1 MQWLYAWLA
10 MSETIGKKNLYTAFG
25 LQISSDIQLPEL
37 RADVKAEADPDQV
50 IIAASS
56 RKDWPAINSSDHST
70 PSLQMIPADWRLELE
85 GIGWF
90 RAHEG
95 RFISWQRWDDSVSDR
110 DLRTFLVSSALG
122 ALLIQRGFLVLN
134 GTALVKDGKALL
146 LLGSPASGK
155 STLAWCLHEQGWQLL
170 SSELT
175 VIDEQGMVLPGMQQ
189 LKLWF
194 DAAEELMLDWQQLPM
209 VRKALKRY
217 AILPPDLS
225 VVSEPM
231 PLAVIYGLNRR
242 EQKDKD
248 KEDFKDKDKDKVK
261 DKEEGADDS
270 DTICAWQVIRQ
281 QVALLQLRNQAFQ
294 PRFYRGMGKEQQLFI
309 QAAALVKRVALHRL
323 ALPYGVQLM
332 QTALKDKSLEDPVSL
347 TPKQSQSESPEEE

>member
-1 MQWLYAWLA
+1 
-10 MSETIGKKNLYTAFG
+10 MSESNHHKKLYTAFG

-37 RADVKAEADPDQV
+37 PVDVKAEAGPDQV

-56 RKDWPAINSSDHST
+56 RNDWPAINASEHST

-189 LKLWF
+189 LKLWH
-194 DAAEELMLDWQQLPM
+194 DAAEELMLDLQQLPL

-217 AILPPDLS
+217 AILPPNLS

-242 EQKDKD
+242 EQKAKD
-248 KEDFKDKDKDKVK
+248 KEEIKDKEEVK
-261 DKEEGADDS
+261 DKEEGADDP
-270 DTICAWQVIRQ
+270 DTICSWQVIRQ

-309 QAAALVKRVALHRL
+309 QAAALVKRVVVHRL
-323 ALPYGVQLM
+323 ALPDGVKLM
-332 QTALKDKSLEDPVSL
+332 QTVLKGKNLEDPVSL
-347 TPKQSQSESPEEE
+347 APKQSQAESPEEE

>member
-1 MQWLYAWLA
+1 LKLIDVFVVNKYF
-10 MSETIGKKNLYTAFG
+10 AFG
-25 LQISSDIQLPEL
+25 LKICSDLALPEL
-37 RADVKAEADPDQV
+37 LEHKSDAGFNQVNIATSNRHNWPPIKASE
-50 IIAASS
+50 
-56 RKDWPAINSSDHST
+56 HST
-70 PSLQMIPADWRLELE
+70 QTVQMDAGDWRLSLE

-90 RAHEG
+90 RVHQG
-95 RFISWQRWDDSVSDR
+95 CSIDWQRWDDSVSDR

-122 ALLIQRGFLVLN
+122 ALLIQRGNLMLE
-134 GTALVKDGKALL
+134 GTALVRGGKAVL
-146 LLGSPASGK
+146 LLGPPTSGK
-155 STLAWCLHEQGWQLL
+155 STLAWCLHEQGWKLL

-189 LKLWF
+189 LKLWY
-194 DAAEELMLDWQQLPM
+194 DAAEELMLDWQQLPL

-248 KEDFKDKDKDKVK
+248 KEEVKDNEEVKDK
-261 DKEEGADDS
+261 DKEEGADDP

-309 QAAALVKRVALHRL
+309 QAAALVKRVVVHRL
-323 ALPYGVQLM
+323 ALPDGVKLM
-332 QTALKDKSLEDPVSL
+332 QTVLKDKSLEDPVSL
-347 TPKQSQSESPEEE
+347 APKQSQAESPEEE

>member
-1 MQWLYAWLA
+1 
-10 MSETIGKKNLYTAFG
+10 MSESNYHKNLYTAFG

-37 RADVKAEADPDQV
+37 RTEVKAEAGPDQV

-56 RKDWPAINSSDHST
+56 RKDWPAINASDHST

-155 STLAWCLHEQGWQLL
+155 STLAWCLHQQGWQLL

-189 LKLWF
+189 LKLWY
-194 DAAEELMLDWQQLPM
+194 DAAEELMLDWQQLPL

-242 EQKDKD
+242 EQKDKN
-248 KEDFKDKDKDKVK
+248 KEEVK
-261 DKEEGADDS
+261 DKEEGADDP
-270 DTICAWQVIRQ
+270 DAICAWQVIRQ

-309 QAAALVKRVALHRL
+309 QAAALVKRVEVHRL
-323 ALPYGVQLM
+323 ALPDGVKLM
-332 QTALKDKSLEDPVSL
+332 KKVLKDKSLEDPVSL
-347 TPKQSQSESPEEE
+347 APKQSQAESPEEE